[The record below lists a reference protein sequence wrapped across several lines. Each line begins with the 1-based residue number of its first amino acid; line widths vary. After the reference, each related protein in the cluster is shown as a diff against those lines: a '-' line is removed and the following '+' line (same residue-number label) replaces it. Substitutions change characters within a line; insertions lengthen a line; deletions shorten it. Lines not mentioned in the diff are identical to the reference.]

1 MGKGRK
7 GHLGEE
13 KGEEGEVGNGER
25 RREKSLWGRMRSRKE
40 G

>member
-7 GHLGEE
+7 GHLGE
-13 KGEEGEVGNGER
+13 EEGEVGNGER
-25 RREKSLWGRMRSRKE
+25 RREKSLGGRMRSRKE